1 MTQHDETALL
11 FRAAIAVG
19 CLVAS
24 MFLAVV
30 FVLQGLS

>member
-11 FRAAIAVG
+11 LRAAIAVG

-24 MFLAVV
+24 MFLALAL
-30 FVLQGLS
+30 FLRSLS

>member
-24 MFLAVV
+24 MFLAAA
-30 FVLQGLS
+30 FVLGSLT